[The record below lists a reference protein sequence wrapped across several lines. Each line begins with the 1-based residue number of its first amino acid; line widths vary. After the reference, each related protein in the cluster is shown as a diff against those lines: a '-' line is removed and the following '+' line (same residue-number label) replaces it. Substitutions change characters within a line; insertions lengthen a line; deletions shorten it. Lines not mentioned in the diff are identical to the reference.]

1 VAQVFYKDGSAVP
14 EDKIAE
20 AVASGAAMT
29 KSDRIA
35 VKDAKGNLG
44 TIDASELGHPG
55 YTVLTDQE
63 IAHEKTRQERGTL
76 GEQGITALEGAARG
90 ASAGLSDVAL
100 GGLFGKDYT
109 RAARER
115 KEVNPLTSTG
125 FEIGG
130 AIAPALFTGGASA
143 EAGLVARGA
152 GAARL
157 AEEGSALSNVARA
170 IPSNLISRAGSFA
183 ERGAARLVGEGAES
197 ALGRMAQRAIATG
210 AQGAVEGGLYGA
222 GMAASEA
229 TLNDAPITAEKLLS
243 GFGHGALFGGGAGAG
258 LGAVGGGLSKIIG
271 SGTVREGAE
280 ALANKSALE
289 AAGFGAGDLK
299 RLASKTGRTTEQA
312 AADLGP
318 ELLSYKFESGPLAG
332 KKLFTGAKRAE
343 DFVDD
348 LALARQEVDGKV
360 SAMREGAEPDLNA
373 YFQRVHDEV
382 LAPLRASPSALAQ
395 REAKQVVRE
404 ITPLLDRA
412 STPGAAPV
420 TMGELEQVARDLKT
434 ALPGERGKQAATI
447 LDQEIDAAVARNLE
461 AKGIDPASYTKQK
474 KTLDALTE
482 IEGVAQKA
490 SEAKGTNPQDI
501 ATGLQMAIGAM
512 LTGNVGGL
520 ALGAASA
527 LGRKLIK
534 ERGQSVLAV
543 MADNVARMDGRIT
556 EAAQALA
563 GAPRKAAIVGR
574 TSPDVGRFDDTAE
587 AVRQFQQDPVEGQ
600 KRLAKPVEHIAPVHP
615 QLAAQMQQ
623 TLAGDYDYL
632 ASKLPPVMTRA
643 DSSLTPQAEKG
654 RVPAAQ
660 KAKFMETVQA
670 LENPAGVIERVAN
683 GELPQAQIDALK
695 VRRPEIYQQMR
706 TEVIKAFST
715 AKKPASF
722 LERTRV
728 SLAFEFNGD
737 ASLDPQTLKQ
747 IQSTNRNAVREP
759 DQPATPQNKP
769 APGTSPKNLDKD
781 LATSMTLPAD
791 KAAVGG

>member
-1 VAQVFYKDGSAVP
+1 
-14 EDKIAE
+14 
-20 AVASGAAMT
+20 
-29 KSDRIA
+29 
-35 VKDAKGNLG
+35 
-44 TIDASELGHPG
+44 
-55 YTVLTDQE
+55 
-63 IAHEKTRQERGTL
+63 
-76 GEQGITALEGAARG
+76 
-90 ASAGLSDVAL
+90 
-100 GGLFGKDYT
+100 
-109 RAARER
+109 
-115 KEVNPLTSTG
+115 
-125 FEIGG
+125 
-130 AIAPALFTGGASA
+130 
-143 EAGLVARGA
+143 
-152 GAARL
+152 
-157 AEEGSALSNVARA
+157 
-170 IPSNLISRAGSFA
+170 
-183 ERGAARLVGEGAES
+183 
-197 ALGRMAQRAIATG
+197 MAQRAIATG
-210 AQGAVEGGLYGA
+210 AQGAAEGGLYGA

-229 TLNDAPITAEKLLS
+229 TLNDAPITAEKLLA
-243 GFGHGALFGGGAGAG
+243 GFGHGALFGGGAGAALGAGGSLLSSG
-258 LGAVGGGLSKIIG
+258 LGKIVGPRGVQG
-271 SGTVREGAE
+271 GAE

-289 AAGFGAGDLK
+289 AAGFSAGDLK
-299 RLASKTGRTTEQA
+299 RIASKTGRTTEQA

-318 ELLSYKFESGPLAG
+318 ELLSYKFETGPLAG

-348 LALARQEVDGKV
+348 LALARQEVEGKIG
-360 SAMREGAEPDLNA
+360 AMREGAEPDLNA
-373 YFQRVHDEV
+373 YFQRVNDEV
-382 LAPLRASPSALAQ
+382 LAPLRASASAEAR
-395 REAKQVVRE
+395 REAKQVARE

-434 ALPGERGKQAATI
+434 ALPERGKQAASI
-447 LDQEIDAAVARNLE
+447 LDQEIDAAVTRNLE
-461 AKGIDPASYTKQK
+461 SRGVDPAQYTQQR

-490 SEAKGTNPQDI
+490 SEAKSVNPQDV

-527 LGRKLIK
+527 MARKLVK

-574 TSPDVGRFDDTAE
+574 ASPDVGRFDETAE
-587 AVRQFQQDPVEGQ
+587 AVRSFAQDPVEGQ

-643 DSSLTPQAEKG
+643 DSSLTPQVEKA
-654 RVPAAQ
+654 RVPPAQ
-660 KAKFMETVQA
+660 KAKFMEAVQA

-695 VRRPEIYQQMR
+695 VRRPQIYQQMR

-715 AKKPASF
+715 AQKPASF

-728 SLAFEFNGD
+728 SLAFDFNGD

-747 IQSTNRNAVREP
+747 IQSTNRDATRAP

-769 APGTSPKNLDKD
+769 PPGTSPKNLNQE
-781 LATSMTLPAD
+781 LATSMMLPAE
-791 KAAVGG
+791 KAAAGG